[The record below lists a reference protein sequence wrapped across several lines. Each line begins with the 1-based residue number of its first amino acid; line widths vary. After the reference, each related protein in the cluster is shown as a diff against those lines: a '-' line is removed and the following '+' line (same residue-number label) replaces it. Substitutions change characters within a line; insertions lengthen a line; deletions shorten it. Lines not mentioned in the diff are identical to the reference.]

1 MTAEALR
8 VLEGGRAPRGWEEL
22 WARDQW
28 HPRELPHGDLASVPG
43 GGGILHF
50 EGLVQPWLRE
60 AAKRW
65 ARARLLRS
73 TTPQTMSDYLSH
85 LQAFS
90 GWLAEREPGAGS
102 PAAITRAVLEDYMLR
117 VRSRDL
123 APGTKSMRVS
133 RLRMFLEEQR
143 EDGLA
148 GLPPGAVIHAGEI
161 PLAGY
166 RLRRRLERRIFDQ
179 FVDPGNLALL
189 PLEQHRTVVL
199 LLAYTGLRVSS
210 VVTLAR
216 DALEIGSDGHPYLR
230 YRNVKLRREA
240 VIPIGPVLTEQLR
253 RQEDY
258 LEATHGSGTGFLLP
272 SPPAGR
278 RGTSGG
284 GGHHL
289 SHTMIRQIV
298 KRYVRKAEIR
308 DGEGR
313 LATWVH
319 PHLFR
324 HHLGTSMVNDGVP
337 LPVIQRVL
345 DHASPEMTAR
355 YAELHDETLR
365 REIARWHERV
375 NIRGERVALPVE
387 GPLGQA
393 AWDEG
398 AHRPRPPGAP
408 ERLLRPAAGP
418 DLPAPQRLP
427 QLRQLP
433 HRPVVPA
440 GPRATAR
447 EDRGAARARRA
458 AGQPAAGR
466 GARAR
471 RAVPEPDPHRTRGDR
486 SRPPGRRDRARRRRA
501 RRPPARNRERRGV
514 SVEDGNG
521 LRPRRR
527 RARRAPQ
534 NAPAGHSS
542 SSTSGARRSASPPS
556 PPART

>member
-8 VLEGGRAPRGWEEL
+8 VLEGGRAPRGWEEP

-43 GGGILHF
+43 RGGILHF

-240 VIPIGPVLTEQLR
+240 VIPIGPTLAEQLR

-278 RGTSGG
+278 RGTSRG

-393 AWDEG
+393 AWMK
-398 AHRPRPPGAP
+398 
-408 ERLLRPAAGP
+408 ERI
-418 DLPAPQRLP
+418 
-427 QLRQLP
+427 
-433 HRPVVPA
+433 
-440 GPRATAR
+440 
-447 EDRGAARARRA
+447 ARARQALPNGYCGLPLVQTCPHPNACLSCDNFLTDPSFRPVHEQQLAKTGELRERA
-458 AGQPAAGR
+458 ERQGSLRLVEVLERDEQSLSRILTGLEEIEADHQDDATELDVVELAVRQPATGSDA
-466 GARAR
+466 A
-471 RAVPEPDPHRTRGDR
+471 
-486 SRPPGRRDRARRRRA
+486 
-501 RRPPARNRERRGV
+501 
-514 SVEDGNG
+514 
-521 LRPRRR
+521 
-527 RARRAPQ
+527 
-534 NAPAGHSS
+534 
-542 SSTSGARRSASPPS
+542 
-556 PPART
+556 